1 MNDHSLRGSRYS
13 RRDFG
18 KLAVATIL
26 PAWLSP
32 RLLAGG
38 SEINGVQVGA
48 ITYSF
53 RSISD
58 PAAIIKAMVQI
69 GLGEAE
75 VMSNHVEALAGAP
88 SGRAAGPGGGGGRGA
103 ATPEQQAAQQAAQ
116 AELRKWRLAS
126 SPSIFKAVAKKF
138 TDNDIEIALLCYNM
152 NRNTADDEIEYAFQM
167 AKALGAKAIST
178 STQVSVSKP

>member
-18 KLAVATIL
+18 KLAVATL
-26 PAWLSP
+26 VPAWLSP

-38 SEINGVQVGA
+38 SEINGVQGGA
-48 ITYSF
+48 INYSF

-75 VMSNHVEALAGAP
+75 GMSNHVEALAGGP
-88 SGRAAGPGGGGGRGA
+88 RGGAAGSRRGRGGGGGG
-103 ATPEQQAAQQAAQ
+103 PG
-116 AELRKWRLAS
+116 K
-126 SPSIFKAVAKKF
+126 
-138 TDNDIEIALLCYNM
+138 
-152 NRNTADDEIEYAFQM
+152 
-167 AKALGAKAIST
+167 
-178 STQVSVSKP
+178 